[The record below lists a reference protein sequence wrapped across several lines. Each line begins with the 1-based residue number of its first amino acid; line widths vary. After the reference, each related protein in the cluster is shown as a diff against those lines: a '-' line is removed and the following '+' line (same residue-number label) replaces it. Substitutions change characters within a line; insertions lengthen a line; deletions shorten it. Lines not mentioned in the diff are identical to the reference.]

1 MADFKGI
8 MLILLNLS
16 NFVVQLATLTVN
28 LIVLSTRKT
37 KKYVIQALNASR
49 KRLKKH
55 LKRLNKRRRRKE
67 RICRPGRTN
76 IWWENILANRTC
88 TEDWKENFRMSRRH
102 FFELCERLR
111 PRLTGQNTN
120 MRDTLPVE
128 TKVAAILYYLVDESK
143 YRKVR

>member
-28 LIVLSTRKT
+28 LIVLSTRRT

-67 RICRPGRTN
+67 RIWCRPDRFCIG
-76 IWWENILANRTC
+76 IHG
-88 TEDWKENFRMSRRH
+88 NFAYGIFS
-102 FFELCERLR
+102 F
-111 PRLTGQNTN
+111 GG
-120 MRDTLPVE
+120 
-128 TKVAAILYYLVDESK
+128 
-143 YRKVR
+143 